1 MKLTI
6 IIVSY
11 NVKHYLVQCL
21 DSVQRAIK
29 DIDAEVCVVDNHS
42 KDGTVSFLKSHF
54 QWVKLIVSAR
64 NNGFSKGNNIAIR
77 QSKSQYVLLLNPDTI
92 IGEDVLRLC
101 LEFMDAHEDAGSLG
115 VNMLDTN
122 GMNAP
127 ESRRGTPYPL
137 TAFYKMSGLCARW
150 PKNKIFGRYYMG
162 WLPWDKPS
170 EIDIVSGAFMMI
182 SRSALNKAGLLDEDY
197 FMYGEDIDLSYRIK
211 KAGFKNWFLPVQI
224 LHYKGESTKK
234 TSFRHVH
241 VFYKAML
248 IFIRKHYRHLSAW
261 LSVPVKAAIYMKAT
275 AALISI
281 TAQTAR
287 QSIGFSAPRKASNE
301 RYIFI
306 GRASSIEKCRALSE
320 RNGLNATFHMADET
334 EESDGHLSLTELKEV
349 KTPTIVVYDTSAYA
363 YKTILRNFSNS
374 PCPYIYIGTYNP
386 TNDII
391 ITANNIFV

>member
-122 GMNAP
+122 GM
-127 ESRRGTPYPL
+127 
-137 TAFYKMSGLCARW
+137 
-150 PKNKIFGRYYMG
+150 MG